1 MSNTVAKSINHVSI
15 NLVLLSLLLTL
26 SRHFSTEWIGIY
38 KVRPLQWDLFEGY
51 YTEYLWTPASANV
64 TSSNQD
70 NIYLFEVNNR
80 NTRKK
85 CKICPKLRQKTLER
99 PHWPRSG
106 VLVVNFEHISHL
118 FLVFL
123 LCILNRQ
130 ILAGKCKQD
139 KDVFETLVKFNDKAF
154 LQKTV
159 NF

>member
-15 NLVLLSLLLTL
+15 NLVLLSLLLPL
-26 SRHFSTEWIGIY
+26 SRYFSTEWIGTY
-38 KVRPLQWDLFEGY
+38 NVRPLQWDLFEGY
-51 YTEYLWTPASANV
+51 YTEYLRTAASENV
-64 TSSNQD
+64 TSSNPD
-70 NIYLFEVNNR
+70 NIYLFEGKNR

-85 CKICPKLRQKTLER
+85 CK
-99 PHWPRSG
+99 H
-106 VLVVNFEHISHL
+106 VSHL

-123 LCILNRQ
+123 LCTLNRQ

-139 KDVFETLVKFNDKAF
+139 KDVFGTLVKFNDKAF